1 MSICNILVLIT
12 VAIQVAECI
21 YDQGGLHPWTPCVT
35 PQTGSL
41 CREIPAAASP
51 PHHHC
56 HHLHS
61 RVCSPAP
68 HRRRKL
74 LGKQPQVQP
83 GARRGTD
90 NKATTVEE
98 HQASGRLSTPAADSG
113 GGVSADTDEQTQI
126 PVPKQPKGSGE
137 AVYAAAALEGQ
148 EDRFDTVASHQEAS
162 SDGDRVELMSS

>member
-21 YDQGGLHPWTPCVT
+21 YDQGFLHLWTPCVT

-61 RVCSPAP
+61 RVYSPAP

-113 GGVSADTDEQTQI
+113 GGVSASRHRYRCQSSRREAGRLFMRLPRWKGRKTDLTPSQAI
-126 PVPKQPKGSGE
+126 RKPP
-137 AVYAAAALEGQ
+137 
-148 EDRFDTVASHQEAS
+148 
-162 SDGDRVELMSS
+162 LMGPGWN